1 MPTRPTFAG
10 VAGVLR
16 AARDLPRASH
26 KVSCAAVSSGAPVQ
40 HAGAR
45 GSLELV
51 IEARRCVQCSFLM
64 RLQDAI
70 VGPSVI
76 PSFKKPIR
84 VFDRVLRRGHKL
96 GTEPHPGLAQPRTS
110 LPSSAPRVRTL
121 PFPLPRSSAPPRA
134 PRFLRVARAPGHKS
148 LDSPPQRRRR
158 GPKQQGQ
165 EKVQTGEKIRAPK
178 PRAQEPTAFQ

>member
-110 LPSSAPRVRTL
+110 LPSSAPRVRRL
-121 PFPLPRSSAPPRA
+121 PFPLPRSSDPAASAAASTRGSSS
-134 PRFLRVARAPGHKS
+134 LRGTS
-148 LDSPPQRRRR
+148 LSIAHRTATPSTRRTLKKRQGANRR
-158 GPKQQGQ
+158 
-165 EKVQTGEKIRAPK
+165 EN
-178 PRAQEPTAFQ
+178 